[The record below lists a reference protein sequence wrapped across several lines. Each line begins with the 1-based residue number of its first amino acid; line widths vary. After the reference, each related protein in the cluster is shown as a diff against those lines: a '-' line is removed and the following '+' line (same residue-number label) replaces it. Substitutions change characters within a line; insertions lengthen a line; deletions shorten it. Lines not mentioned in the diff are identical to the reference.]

1 MKKYEI
7 QYLFG
12 KDEQHLVETTKTYPR
27 TLDEAFPQHAPN
39 GNPFKTPLVDK
50 LVALITLIGLAV
62 VLADVLILRP

>member
-27 TLDEAFPQHAPN
+27 TLDEAFPQDAPN
-39 GNPFKTPLVDK
+39 GNPFKTQLTDTLIVIA
-50 LVALITLIGLAV
+50 LFAALIAIFV
-62 VLADVLILRP
+62 DVLILRP

>member
-12 KDEQHLVETTKTYPR
+12 KDEQHLVETIKTYPR

-39 GNPFKTPLVDK
+39 GDPFKTPLVDK